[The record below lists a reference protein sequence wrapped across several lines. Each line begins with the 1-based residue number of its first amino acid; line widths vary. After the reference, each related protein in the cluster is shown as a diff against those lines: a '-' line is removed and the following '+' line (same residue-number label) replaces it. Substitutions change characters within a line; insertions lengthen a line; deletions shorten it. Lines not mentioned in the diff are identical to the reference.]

1 VGSMEPGFY
10 RGGMWARDLI
20 EISED
25 PASLSDGNFWAV
37 ISTYEGAHTFARFA
51 DVRHDQEEAFLAHV
65 REQMQIWSPPEDEWI
80 SSLSQSQYLDAVQ
93 EVREAIARG
102 EVYQINLCRVLS
114 TKSVNSNLLPIFPK
128 LLSGNPAPF
137 LTSIELP
144 KLSISSASP
153 ELLLR
158 REGNLITS
166 SPIKGTAKRRDGF
179 LEKDHAENVMIVD
192 LVRHDFG
199 SICKTGSIH
208 TPRLLAVEEHP
219 GLVHLVSDVQG
230 ELKADI
236 SWAEIFDSLLPAGSI
251 SGAPKS
257 SARQLISRLEVARR
271 GPYCGAIGWVQG
283 DRAELAVGIRTF
295 WIEHE
300 RDGALL
306 KFGTGA
312 GITWGS
318 EPELEW
324 AETELK
330 ASRLL
335 SIIRE
340 REIQR

>member
-1 VGSMEPGFY
+1 MESGFY
-10 RGGMWARDLI
+10 RGGIWARDLV
-20 EISED
+20 EISAD
-25 PASLSDGNFWAV
+25 PDSLNDGNFWAV
-37 ISTYEGAHTFARFA
+37 IITYEGEKTFARFS
-51 DVRHDQEEAFLAHV
+51 DVRFEQEEAFLAYT
-65 REQMQIWSPPEDEWI
+65 REQAWSPPEDEWV
-80 SSLSQSQYLDAVQ
+80 SSLSKKQYLDAV
-93 EVREAIARG
+93 EAVRASIAQG
-102 EVYQINLCRVLS
+102 EVYQINLCRILS
-114 TKSVNSNLLPIFPK
+114 TKSVNKNLLAIIPSI
-128 LLSGNPAPF
+128 LAGNPAPF

-144 KLSISSASP
+144 RMSIASASP

-158 REGNLITS
+158 REGSVLIS
-166 SPIKGTAKRRDGF
+166 SPIKGTAKNRNEF
-179 LEKDHAENVMIVD
+179 LEKDQAENVMIVD

-199 SICKTGSIH
+199 SICTTGSIH

-230 ELKADI
+230 ELKADV

-257 SARQLISRLEVARR
+257 SACQLISRLEVARR
-271 GPYCGAIGWVQG
+271 GPYCGAIGWVHG

-295 WIEHE
+295 WIEHDDE
-300 RDGALL
+300 ARSLL

-330 ASRLL
+330 ANRLL

-340 REIQR
+340 REMHR